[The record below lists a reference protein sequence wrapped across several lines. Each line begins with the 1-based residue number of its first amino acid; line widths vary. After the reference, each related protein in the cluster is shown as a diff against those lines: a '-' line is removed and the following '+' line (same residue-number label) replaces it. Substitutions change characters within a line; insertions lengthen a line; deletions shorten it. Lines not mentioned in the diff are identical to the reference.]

1 MVGRIQG
8 VYRVQSLGLR
18 VTIGGMIGGNIAE
31 VVGEYVGMLVGIISF
46 LISKQSI
53 EWRPPLNPK
62 TPKIRNH
69 PTKKRKPKTSSRF
82 KPSNPERL
90 NERAAFS
97 GRLVWTTPPLAPPG
111 KKTRTQ
117 DLLGTPK

>member
-1 MVGRIQG
+1 
-8 VYRVQSLGLR
+8 
-18 VTIGGMIGGNIAE
+18 MIGGNIAE

-69 PTKKRKPKTSSRF
+69 PTEKKGNLKLPAAL
-82 KPSNPERL
+82 NPQTL
-90 NERAAFS
+90 SA
-97 GRLVWTTPPLAPPG
+97 
-111 KKTRTQ
+111 
-117 DLLGTPK
+117 